1 MLHNN
6 LKKKN
11 MDNLHFIPNNILI
24 IFFKEL
30 TKYKNDYQQY
40 LKKKKN
46 IYIYIEELYYAS
58 YIHPSELLSTKT
70 KGMFGNCFFP
80 LFFISKNNF
89 LFLKLKNLFGN
100 PNWIKNKN
108 YTQNSICKGN

>member
-40 LKKKKN
+40 LKY
-46 IYIYIEELYYAS
+46 IYIYIQELYYAS
-58 YIHPSELLSTKT
+58 YIHPSELLNTKT

-89 LFLKLKNLFGN
+89 LFLKLRNLFGN
-100 PNWIKNKN
+100 PKWTENKN
-108 YTQNSICKGN
+108 YFQNSICERN